1 MYERL
6 IARFPSARII
16 ASGGVS
22 SIEDLHRLA
31 RMKLYG
37 AIIGKAYYEGK
48 ITAEMLRDFR
58 LSRA

>member
-1 MYERL
+1 
-6 IARFPSARII
+6 
-16 ASGGVS
+16 VS

-58 LSRA
+58 LSPS